1 MRESEAKQSL
11 EQNVYQLWS
20 EICSRAIPA
29 SRITG
34 TPKWLWRNRY
44 TANMP
49 VAHLLLALLVV
60 FVWGT
65 NFVVIKLGL
74 VTLPPLLFAALRF
87 AFSAL
92 PWMLFIKRPKVSYKL
107 LAAFGTLLGAGQFG
121 LMFIAMKADISPG
134 LASLVIQM
142 QVFFTIGLS
151 IALLGERIR
160 WFQVAG
166 LLLAI
171 AGIAVLLSHMDASLT
186 VKGLVLVLL
195 AALSWACANMVAKH
209 AARQDARLDMLAFMV
224 WSSAFAVP
232 PLLLFSLAL
241 EGPAAIEQG
250 LIASGWVAWGA
261 VLWQATGNTLFG
273 YAAWN
278 WLLARY
284 PAATVTPVALLVP
297 VFGMSASAL
306 WLGESLAAW
315 KLTAGALVMVGLMIT
330 VLGGRLTPAAQPA
343 TR

>member
-1 MRESEAKQSL
+1 MSF
-11 EQNVYQLWS
+11 
-20 EICSRAIPA
+20 
-29 SRITG
+29 G
-34 TPKWLWRNRY
+34 
-44 TANMP
+44 
-49 VAHLLLALLVV
+49 HLLLALLVV

-74 VTLPPLLFAALRF
+74 ATLPPLLFATLRF

-92 PWMLFIKRPKVSYKL
+92 PWMLFIARPAVPWRL
-107 LAAFGTLLGAGQFG
+107 LAAFGALLGAGQFG

-166 LLLAI
+166 LLLAVG
-171 AGIAVLLSHMDASLT
+171 GIAVLLGHMDASLT
-186 VKGLVLVLL
+186 VKGLTLILL
-195 AALSWACANMVAKH
+195 AALSWACANMVVKQ
-209 AARQDARLDMLAFMV
+209 AARQSARLDMVAFMI

-232 PLLLFSLAL
+232 PLLLFSLVL
-241 EGPAAIEQG
+241 EGPAAMTQG
-250 LIASGWVAWGA
+250 IAVSGWVAWDA
-261 VLWQATGNTLFG
+261 VFWQATGNTLFG

-315 KLTAGALVMVGLMIT
+315 KLIAGALVMGGLVIT
-330 VLGGRLTPAAQPA
+330 VFGARLAPAPQAA
-343 TR
+343 AR

>member
-1 MRESEAKQSL
+1 MRESKQNL
-11 EQNVYQLWS
+11 KQNVYQLWS
-20 EICSRAIPA
+20 EICNRAIPA
-29 SRITG
+29 LRFVG
-34 TPKWLWRNRY
+34 TPKGLWRNRY
-44 TANMP
+44 TASMP

-74 VTLPPLLFAALRF
+74 ATLSPLLFAALRF

-92 PWMLFIKRPKVSYKL
+92 PWMLFIARPKVSWKL
-107 LAAFGTLLGAGQFG
+107 LAAFGVLLGAGQFG

-171 AGIAVLLSHMDASLT
+171 AGIAVLLSQMDASLT
-186 VKGLVLVLL
+186 IKGLVLVLL

-209 AARQDARLDMLAFMV
+209 AARQDAKLDMLAFMV

-232 PLLLFSLAL
+232 PLLLLSWMV
-241 EGPAAIEQG
+241 EGSAAIVQG
-250 LIASGWVAWGA
+250 ISTSGWIAWSA
-261 VLWQATGNTLFG
+261 VLWQAAGNTLFG

-315 KLTAGALVMVGLMIT
+315 KLAAGALVMAGLIIT
-330 VLGGRLTPAAQPA
+330 VFGSRLTPAVQPA
-343 TR
+343 AR